1 MSQLNDLLKT
11 VGISTTIPT
20 IADAT
25 ILRHS
30 LCRFPENGV
39 HLLNKYLCVEI
50 LLNKCLGII
59 GVRVLKLVEVE
70 GVGPKH

>member
-39 HLLNKYLCVEI
+39 HLLNKYLSVEI

>member
-39 HLLNKYLCVEI
+39 HLLNKYLSVEI

-59 GVRVLKLVEVE
+59 DVRVLKLVEVE

>member
-30 LCRFPENGV
+30 LCRFPENGG
-39 HLLNKYLCVEI
+39 HLLNEYLSVEI